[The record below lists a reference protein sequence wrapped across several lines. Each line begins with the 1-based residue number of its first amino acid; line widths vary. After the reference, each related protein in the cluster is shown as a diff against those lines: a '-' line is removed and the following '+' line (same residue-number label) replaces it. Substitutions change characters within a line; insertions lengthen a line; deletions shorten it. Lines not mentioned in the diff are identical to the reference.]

1 MPNILGNKIF
11 TFTLTNDTLTIG
23 EGNGV
28 VAVSIQCTTSTAG
41 SVTGDAVVA
50 GESSAAISIT
60 EGNSV
65 TIASTNGK
73 PISSLTIT
81 APSGCTLI
89 IVANS

>member
-11 TFTLTNDTLTIG
+11 TKTLSNDTLVID
-23 EGNGV
+23 EDNGV
-28 VAVSIQCTTSTAG
+28 VAVSIQCTTSTSG
-41 SVTGDAVVA
+41 TVEGDSVVA
-50 GESSAAISIT
+50 GESSDAISIT
-60 EGNSV
+60 ENNSV

>member
-1 MPNILGNKIF
+1 MPNILGNEIF
-11 TFTLTNDTLTIG
+11 TFTLTNDTLTLG
-23 EGNGV
+23 EENGV

-41 SVTGDAVVA
+41 SVTGNAVVA
-50 GESSAAISIT
+50 GESSSAISIT

-65 TIASTNGK
+65 TISSTNGK
-73 PISSLTIT
+73 PISSLVIV